1 MADYTAIYE
10 AGESIVNYLKSVMTP
25 EPIAKKEHIGL
36 CEPQSPGDFQLT
48 VWIYNI
54 RQVKD
59 TGTGT
64 GFHPDADDPLIER
77 FAPMELI
84 LSMLVSSHSKA
95 AAMQKYTDEYRVIG
109 RAMQVLR
116 DIPAIPP
123 EFLSGTLAESRDP
136 VVLSVL
142 KLDSEEMSR
151 IWNNSDKII
160 CPSFGIEVSKIFIRS
175 ERTRAAAPRIGSAK
189 FDVRHKTD
197 PVKR

>member
-54 RQVKD
+54 RQVRD

-64 GFHPDADDPLIER
+64 GFHPDADDPQTER
-77 FAPMELI
+77 FAPMELT

-95 AAMQKYTDEYRVIG
+95 TAMQKYTDEYRMIG
-109 RAMQVLR
+109 RAIQALR

-123 EFLSGTLAESRDP
+123 EFLSGTLAESKEP
-136 VVLSVL
+136 VALDVLQ
-142 KLDSEEMSR
+142 LDSEEMSR

-175 ERTRAAAPRIGSAK
+175 ERTRAAAPRVASAE

-197 PVKR
+197 FRKR